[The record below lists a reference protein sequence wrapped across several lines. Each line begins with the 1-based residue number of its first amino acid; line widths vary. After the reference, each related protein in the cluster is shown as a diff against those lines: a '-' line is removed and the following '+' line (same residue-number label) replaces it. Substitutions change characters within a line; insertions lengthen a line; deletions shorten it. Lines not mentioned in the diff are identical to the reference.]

1 MKTTIDA
8 AGRLV
13 IPKKL
18 REQAGLEPGMEL
30 EVRYCDGRIEVEPAE
45 VGYHLEERDGF
56 LVAVADGPMPAL
68 TDEIVNRVRED
79 ILDERMQRAMNPDGP
94 SDLELHAPG
103 VA

>member
-18 REQAGLEPGMEL
+18 REQAGFEPGMEL

-68 TDEIVNRVRED
+68 PVDIVNKIREE
-79 ILDERMQRAMNPDGP
+79 ILDERMRRAMQPDGT
-94 SDLELHAPG
+94 SD
-103 VA
+103 